1 MDAKTQRQIEEV
13 HHRFAALSML
23 VMDAMAILANI
34 APDEF
39 DEVLT
44 RHRLLVEAIEDGTFR
59 GGDRSLLAGHQ
70 FIREILE
77 KARER
82 ADQSDAY
89 SAVANKK
96 VH

>member
-1 MDAKTQRQIEEV
+1 MDTQTKRQIEEV

-34 APDEF
+34 APEEF
-39 DEVLT
+39 DDVLT
-44 RHRLLVEAIEDGTFR
+44 RHRLLVQAIEDGTFQ

-82 ADQSDAY
+82 ADEDEQF
-89 SAVANKK
+89 SAVANRK

>member
-1 MDAKTQRQIEEV
+1 MDAQTQRQIEQV

-23 VMDAMAILANI
+23 VMDAMAILASI
-34 APDEF
+34 APEEF
-39 DEVLT
+39 EEVLS
-44 RHRLLVEAIEDGTFR
+44 RHRLLVDAIEDGTFQ

-82 ADQSDAY
+82 AEEAQIYADAP
-89 SAVANKK
+89 NKK